1 MSKSFWTMTMMMLNK
16 LQPKGMLSNLLKKF
30 DIENT
35 NVRFIDVF
43 LITYEMLWLE
53 YTHLQ
58 MVNALTHLSLSLST
72 HFFSIFFFFSS
83 LVVRLHAVISSDL
96 INFNN

>member
-1 MSKSFWTMTMMMLNK
+1 MTMMMLNK

-35 NVRFIDVF
+35 NVRFSDVF
-43 LITYEMLWLE
+43 LITYEILYME
-53 YTHLQ
+53 STSHLQ
-58 MVNALTHLSLSLST
+58 MVNALTHLSP
-72 HFFSIFFFFSS
+72 HFFFIFFIFFFS
-83 LVVRLHAVISSDL
+83 LVVRRLHAVILSDL